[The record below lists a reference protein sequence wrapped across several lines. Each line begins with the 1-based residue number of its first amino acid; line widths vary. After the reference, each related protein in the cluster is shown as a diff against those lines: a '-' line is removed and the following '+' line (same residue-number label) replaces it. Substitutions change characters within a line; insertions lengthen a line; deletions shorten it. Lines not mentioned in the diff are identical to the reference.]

1 MEDGTVGTVTA
12 VREIT
17 PEQNEGEGLTRAQQL
32 ARERI
37 ESGRTIDEI
46 NQENLEAVRERARE
60 RNEAFQ
66 NRNTITESIV
76 TEQIDNQNPDTT
88 FVKPVIQKEE

>member
-1 MEDGTVGTVTA
+1 MIELQRLL
-12 VREIT
+12 RE
-17 PEQNEGEGLTRAQQL
+17 EEGLTRAQQL